1 MNVKA
6 LLIVSLVIIGNTNA
20 CADFSLEAKCL
31 KDERTGIILTYND
44 SGEPI
49 VVKDCENPESAKL
62 FYWRARYILAVSK
75 GEKKY
80 VTQCFVSAKS
90 PMEKLNIPRFGCD
103 KAKNNLIDIYNRN

>member
-1 MNVKA
+1 MKA
-6 LLIVSLVIIGNTNA
+6 LLIVGLVIIGNSNA

-31 KDERTGIILTYND
+31 KDERTGIIITYND
-44 SGEPI
+44 SGE
-49 VVKDCENPESAKL
+49 L

-90 PMEKLNIPRFGCD
+90 PMEKLNIPRIGCD
-103 KAKNNLIDIYNRN
+103 KAKNNLIDIYNSN